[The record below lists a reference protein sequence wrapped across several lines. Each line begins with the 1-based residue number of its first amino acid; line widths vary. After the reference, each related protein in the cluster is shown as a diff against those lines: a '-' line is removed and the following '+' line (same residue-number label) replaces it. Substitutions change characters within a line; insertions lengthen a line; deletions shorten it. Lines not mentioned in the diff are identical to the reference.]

1 MRPRQCCRS
10 VPRSKRHV
18 GLIRAFRSLV
28 LSTSNWNMLKI
39 LGEIIL
45 DENGVRLRF
54 LALMLFCRE
63 YDNVRKKKGWIVI
76 STKALLVGVLD
87 CIPVVLWLRNAEH
100 QLFTLKRAPD
110 LNTTTKQRLESI
122 QSTAAKETDS
132 KQNHQ
137 FLKVL
142 SIENP

>member
-1 MRPRQCCRS
+1 MSGR
-10 VPRSKRHV
+10 
-18 GLIRAFRSLV
+18 
-28 LSTSNWNMLKI
+28 
-39 LGEIIL
+39 
-45 DENGVRLRF
+45 
-54 LALMLFCRE
+54 
-63 YDNVRKKKGWIVI
+63 KKGWIVI

-132 KQNHQ
+132 RQNHQ
-137 FLKVL
+137 FLKGL